1 MTALKDALDHL
12 TREDFNTFCM
22 MTKGYPGEPL
32 VIAPEGEPYLY
43 RWCLVPRNDFANI
56 YLHLQVLSDPMR
68 PLHDH
73 PWDNQSVIL
82 SGGYN
87 EWYDPHADDEPW
99 YRADICSKRLPYGR
113 ELRKGDVVTRKAETA
128 HRLILPPDIPYALAM
143 FATGPKRREW
153 GFWYPDGWHNADQHV
168 RKHGGVSV
176 HTGE

>member
-1 MTALKDALDHL
+1 MTALKDALDRL

-43 RWCLVPRNDFANI
+43 RWHLVPRNDFANV

-82 SGGYN
+82 SGGYD
-87 EWYDPHADDEPW
+87 EIYDPAPFRDWEDVGPW
-99 YRADICSKRLPYGR
+99 KRSF
-113 ELRKGDVVTRKAETA
+113 RKGDVVTRSAETA
-128 HRLILPPDIPYALAM
+128 HRLILPPDIPYALTM
-143 FATGPKRREW
+143 FTTGPKRREW
-153 GFWYPDGWHNADQHV
+153 GFWYPDGWHHNKRHV
-168 RKHGGVSV
+168 QDRGDISV
-176 HTGE
+176 HAGE